1 VLSRLVF
8 LFAAALLGIKLFAPD
23 RFRALGKQLDRVVN
37 ATLIA
42 LGIVYSV
49 QIALYLLAKP

>member
-1 VLSRLVF
+1 MLARLIF
-8 LFAAALLGIKLFAPD
+8 FGAGTLLALKLFAPQ
-23 RFRALGKQLDRVVN
+23 RLRALGKQIDRVVN

-49 QIALYLLAKP
+49 QLALYLFTRH

>member
-1 VLSRLVF
+1 MLARLIF
-8 LFAAALLGIKLFAPD
+8 LGAGTLLAFKIFAPHKLKA
-23 RFRALGKQLDRVVN
+23 FGTQIDRVVN

-49 QIALYLLAKP
+49 QIALYLFSHH

>member
-1 VLSRLVF
+1 MLTRIIFLCAMALV
-8 LFAAALLGIKLFAPD
+8 ALKLFAPQ
-23 RFRALGKQLDRVVN
+23 RLRLLGKQIDRVVN

>member
-1 VLSRLVF
+1 MLARVVF
-8 LFAAALLGIKLFAPD
+8 LSAAALLALKIFAPQ
-23 RFRALGKQLDRVVN
+23 RLRAFGKQIDRVVN

-49 QIALYLLAKP
+49 QIALWLLARP

>member
-1 VLSRLVF
+1 MLARLIF
-8 LFAAALLGIKLFAPD
+8 LAAGSLLALKIFAPHKL
-23 RFRALGKQLDRVVN
+23 RAFGKQIDRVVN

-49 QIALYLLAKP
+49 QLAFYFFSHR

>member
-1 VLSRLVF
+1 MLTRIIF
-8 LFAAALLGIKLFAPD
+8 LCALALLGLKLFAPQ
-23 RFRALGKQLDRVVN
+23 RWRLLGKQIDRVVN